1 MNPTITP
8 APDLTS
14 DYAISKEEIDLFQA
28 NGHVLC
34 KGLASPDEIA
44 FYRKA
49 IRDGVDKLNTE
60 RRKME
65 DRDTYGKAFLQI
77 FNLWRQNDVLK
88 KFVLAKRF
96 AHVAAKLMGVERVR
110 LYHDQA
116 LFKEPGGG
124 HTPWH
129 QDQYYWPLDTNNT
142 VTMWMPLIDITSDMG
157 IMHFASGTHKYG
169 SITVKEISDSSEDF
183 FNNFVSSNKLSVGGA
198 DSLHAGDATFH
209 AGWTLHNAPANQ
221 SSKMREVMTI
231 IYFADKTRVLQPDHD
246 HRKKDHEVWLMS
258 VPPGQ
263 YAASELNPV
272 ID

>member
-1 MNPTITP
+1 MN
-8 APDLTS
+8 APDLNS
-14 DYAISKEEIDLFQA
+14 EYSLSKEQVEQYKA

-34 KGLASPDEIA
+34 KHLASRDEVS
-44 FYRKA
+44 FYRQA
-49 IRDGVDKLNTE
+49 ILEGVQKLNTE

-65 DRDTYGKAFLQI
+65 ERDTYGKAFLQI

-96 AHVAAKLMGVERVR
+96 AHVAAQLMGVERVR

-142 VTMWMPLIDITSDMG
+142 ITMWMPLIDISSDMG
-157 IMHFASGTHKYG
+157 IMNFASGSHKLG
-169 SITVKEISDSSEDF
+169 SITAKEISDSSEDF
-183 FNNFVSSNKLSVGGA
+183 FNDFVSSKKFNIHGA
-198 DSLHAGDATFH
+198 SSLEAGDATFH
-209 AGWTLHNAPANQ
+209 SGWTLHNAPGNK
-221 SSKMREVMTI
+221 SNKMREVMTI

-263 YAASELNPV
+263 LAASELNPV
-272 ID
+272 IE

>member
-1 MNPTITP
+1 MTTLNLDSEYALTT
-8 APDLTS
+8 DLVQQ
-14 DYAISKEEIDLFQA
+14 FQK

-34 KGLASPDEIA
+34 KGLASKEEVS

-49 IRDGVDKLNTE
+49 ILEGVEKLNTE

-77 FNLWRQNDVLK
+77 FNLWRQSEVLR

-96 AHVAAKLMGVERVR
+96 GHVAARLMGVERVR

-142 VTMWMPLIDITSDMG
+142 ITMWMPLIDINSEMG
-157 IMHFASGTHKYG
+157 IMKFASGTHKFG
-169 SITVKEISDSSEDF
+169 SITSKEISDDSEQF
-183 FNNFVSSNKLSVGGA
+183 FNDFVSGNKFDIAGA
-198 DSLHAGDATFH
+198 NAMNAGDATFH
-209 AGWTLHNAPANQ
+209 AGWTLHSAPGNK
-221 SSKMREVMTI
+221 SPKMREVMTI
-231 IYFADKTRVLQPDHD
+231 IYFADKTRVLKPDHD

-258 VPPGQ
+258 IPPGQ
-263 YAASELNPV
+263 LANSELNPV
-272 ID
+272 IE

>member
-1 MNPTITP
+1 MNTS
-8 APDLTS
+8 PDLASEYPIT
-14 DYAISKEEIDLFQA
+14 KEQIEQFQS

-34 KGLASPDEIA
+34 KGLASPEEIS
-44 FYRKA
+44 FYRTA
-49 IRDGVDKLNTE
+49 ILDGVEKLNTE

-65 DRDTYGKAFLQI
+65 ERDTYGKAFLQI
-77 FNLWRQNDVLK
+77 FNLWRQNDTLR

-157 IMHFASGTHKYG
+157 IMNFASGTHKFG
-169 SITVKEISDSSEDF
+169 SITSREISDSSEDF
-183 FNNFVSSNKLSVGGA
+183 FDDFVKEKKLTINGGKA
-198 DSLHAGDATFH
+198 MMAGDANISRGLDITQRTGKSISEDERSDDHYLFC
-209 AGWTLHNAPANQ
+209 
-221 SSKMREVMTI
+221 
-231 IYFADKTRVLQPDHD
+231 DKTKVLKPDHD

-263 YAASELNPV
+263 YAESELNPL
-272 ID
+272 IE

>member
-1 MNPTITP
+1 MT
-8 APDLTS
+8 APDLDTE
-14 DYAISKEEIDLFQA
+14 YALTTDMVQQFQK

-34 KGLASPDEIA
+34 KGLASKEEVD

-49 IRDGVDKLNTE
+49 ILDGVEKLNTE
-60 RRKME
+60 RRRME

-77 FNLWRQNDVLK
+77 FNLWRQDEVLK

-96 AHVAAKLMGVERVR
+96 GHVAAQLMGVERVR

-157 IMHFASGTHKYG
+157 IMKFASGTHKLG
-169 SITVKEISDSSEDF
+169 SITSKEISDSSEDF
-183 FNNFVSSNKLSVGGA
+183 FNDFVSSNKFDVSGA
-198 DSLHAGDATFH
+198 NALNAGDATFH
-209 AGWTLHNAPANQ
+209 AGWTLHSAPGNH
-221 SSKMREVMTI
+221 SPKMREVMTV
-231 IYFADKTRVLQPDHD
+231 IYFADKTKVLKPEHD

-258 VPPGQ
+258 IPPGQ
-263 YAASELNPV
+263 LANSELNPL

>member
-1 MNPTITP
+1 M
-8 APDLTS
+8 DLSSEYPLTKE
-14 DYAISKEEIDLFQA
+14 AIREYQT

-34 KGLASPDEIA
+34 RGLASKEEVA

-49 IRDGVDKLNTE
+49 ILEGVEKLNTE
-60 RRKME
+60 KRKME

-77 FNLWRQNDVLK
+77 FNLWRQNDILK

-96 AHVAAKLMGVERVR
+96 GHVAAQLMGVERVR

-142 VTMWMPLIDITSDMG
+142 ITMWMPLIDITTDMG
-157 IMHFASGTHKYG
+157 IMKFASGTHKLG
-169 SITVKEISDSSEDF
+169 SITSKEISDSSEDF
-183 FNNFVSSNKLSVGGA
+183 FNDFVKSNNVNVTGA
-198 DSLHAGDATFH
+198 NAMNAGDATFH
-209 AGWTLHNAPANQ
+209 AGWTLHNAPGNQ
-221 SSKMREVMTI
+221 SPTMREVMTV
-231 IYFADKTRVLQPDHD
+231 IYFADNTIVLKPEHD

-258 VPPGQ
+258 IPPGQ
-263 YAASELNPV
+263 LANSELNPV